1 MNWEWLLSWVSGAIL
16 YAAPILY
23 PTVGE
28 VVEQRAGMV
37 NLGLEGLMLL
47 GAASSF
53 ALSVQLGNPWL
64 AVFLGGCV
72 GVLANL
78 VYAYLVVK
86 RNAPQPATGLA
97 LMFFGIGVSALL
109 GKPYVGQMATPLPKY
124 ALLGEGSLLFRYDL
138 LVYMAFA
145 LAAAAWFL
153 LFRTR
158 WGLKLRAVGENPA
171 HAYAAG
177 ISPALVRFLAAVIAG
192 FLAGVGGA
200 HLSLGVTQTWSEGMT
215 AGRGFIAIALVIF
228 SRWNPLRAIVG
239 AILFGGAVVL
249 QLQLQARGIGISPF
263 FLDMFPYVLTLL
275 VLLLWGRGVRYA
287 APASLGRVYFGTEE
301 KGG

>member
-1 MNWEWLLSWVSGAIL
+1 MNGDWFLSWISGAIL
-16 YAAPILY
+16 YAAPLLY

-28 VVEQRAGMV
+28 VLGQRTGMV

-47 GAASSF
+47 GASTSF
-53 ALSVQLGNPWL
+53 ALSVRLGNPWV
-64 AVFLGGCV
+64 AVFLGAGV
-72 GVLANL
+72 GLLANL
-78 VYAYLVVK
+78 IYAFLVVK
-86 RNAPQPATGLA
+86 RNASQLATGLA
-97 LMFFGIGVSALL
+97 LMFFGLGVSALL
-109 GKPYVGQMATPLPKY
+109 GKPYVGQMAAALPKY
-124 ALLGEGSLLFRYDL
+124 PLLGPRSLLFRYDL
-138 LVYMAFA
+138 LVYVAFLLAA
-145 LAAAAWFL
+145 LAWVF

-158 WGLKLRAVGENPA
+158 WGLQLRAVGENPA

-177 ISPALVRFLAAVIAG
+177 ISPARVRLAAACVVG
-192 FLAGVGGA
+192 FLAGLGGA
-200 HLSLGVTQTWSEGMT
+200 QLALGVTQTWSEGMT

-263 FLDMFPYVLTLL
+263 FLDMFPYVLTLF
-275 VLLLWGRGVRYA
+275 VLLLWGRGVRHT

-301 KGG
+301 RGG